1 MMPIPLND
9 LARHTATIEK
19 ELRAAIER
27 VLASGWFLLGPECSA
42 FESEFAEYCGVRHCV
57 GVGNGTEALELGF
70 RALGL
75 GRGCLVATVAN
86 AGFYTTAALTQVGAT
101 PIFVD
106 VDRDSQLMDL
116 TGLSAL
122 VENGKINA
130 IVVTHLFGLMH
141 DCVELRRIADAA
153 HVPLIED
160 CAQAHGASRGGRR
173 AGSFG
178 DLACFSFYP
187 TKNLGALGDAGA
199 VVTNDPQLRDSLKA
213 LRQYGWTNKYR
224 VVAPGGR
231 NSRLDELQ
239 AAVLRAKLPM
249 LGDWNARRRA
259 IAKRYSERISHP
271 RVICPPVRSEE
282 YVAHLY
288 VVVCDDA
295 SGLREHL
302 QSAGIACDVHYPI
315 PDHRQQTMTVNGD
328 HPSLPVT
335 EYLADHVLTLPSF
348 PELNDD
354 EVDLVIEQVNRW

>member
-1 MMPIPLND
+1 MPIPLND

-27 VLASGWFLLGPECSA
+27 VLASSLFLLGPECSA
-42 FESEFAEYCGVRHCV
+42 FESEFAEYCGVRHGV
-57 GVGNGTEALELGF
+57 GVGNGTEALELAF
-70 RALGL
+70 RALRL
-75 GRGCLVATVAN
+75 GPGSLVATVAN

-101 PIFVD
+101 PVFVD

-116 TGLSAL
+116 PRLGAL
-122 VENGKINA
+122 VDGGRIHA

-141 DCVELRRIADAA
+141 DCIELRRIADAA
-153 HVPLIED
+153 QIPLIED

-199 VVTNDPQLRDSLKA
+199 IVTNDPRLRDSLKA
-213 LRQYGWTNKYR
+213 LRQYGWAKKYR

-239 AAVLRAKLPM
+239 AAVLRAQLPM
-249 LGDWNARRRA
+249 LDHWNARRRA
-259 IAKRYSERISHP
+259 IARRYSERISHP
-271 RVICPPVRSEE
+271 RVICPPVGGEE
-282 YVAHLY
+282 YIAHLY

-295 SGLREHL
+295 VRLREHL
-302 QSAGIACDVHYPI
+302 HFAGIACDVHYPI
-315 PDHRQQTMTVNGD
+315 PDHRQQTMTLNGD
-328 HPSLPVT
+328 HPSLPIT
-335 EYLADHVLTLPSF
+335 EYLADHVLTLPCF

-354 EVDLVIEQVNRW
+354 EIDLVIEQVNRW